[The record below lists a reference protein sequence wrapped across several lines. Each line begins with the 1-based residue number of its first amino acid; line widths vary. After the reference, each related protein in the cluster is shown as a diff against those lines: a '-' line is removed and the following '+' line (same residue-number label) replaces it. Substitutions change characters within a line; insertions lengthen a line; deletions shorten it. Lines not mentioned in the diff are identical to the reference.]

1 MKKTPDT
8 PDPELFC
15 KENYVADG
23 EGFEW
28 EIAVDWDT
36 QKIVM
41 SIDPSTC
48 TGSCEHVI
56 GLGASPTTFH
66 GNLHLYR
73 TNDQQLQGYFETAA
87 DNNNTGKFAETAPFL
102 VEVSKA
108 QGFVVNNE
116 VKIASSAMSDLF
128 TLSTVKMGTG
138 EGVNDK
144 SRATYNYVKVVD
156 KDWTAPKDPDTG
168 INATTVAEGEV
179 EFFTV
184 NGVKLNKL
192 QKGLNIVR
200 TADGKVKKVLVK

>member
-1 MKKTPDT
+1 M
-8 PDPELFC
+8 
-15 KENYVADG
+15 
-23 EGFEW
+23 
-28 EIAVDWDT
+28 
-36 QKIVM
+36 
-41 SIDPSTC
+41 
-48 TGSCEHVI
+48 
-56 GLGASPTTFH
+56 
-66 GNLHLYR
+66 
-73 TNDQQLQGYFETAA
+73 
-87 DNNNTGKFAETAPFL
+87 

-116 VKIASSAMSDLF
+116 VKIAASEMSYLF
-128 TLSTVKMGTG
+128 TLPTVKMGTG
-138 EGVNDK
+138 EGANDK